1 MSLAYFMVTVVL
13 LVVGLS
19 LTEANEKPLV
29 RLANQVEIE
38 GLSGDSYQSFVGIP
52 YAEPP
57 INNLRFA
64 VSNAVLS
71 IRKC

>member
-1 MSLAYFMVTVVL
+1 MVTVVL
-13 LVVGLS
+13 MVGLS
-19 LTEANEKPLV
+19 LTEAKEKPLV

-38 GLSGDSYQSFVGIP
+38 GLNGDSYQSFVGIP